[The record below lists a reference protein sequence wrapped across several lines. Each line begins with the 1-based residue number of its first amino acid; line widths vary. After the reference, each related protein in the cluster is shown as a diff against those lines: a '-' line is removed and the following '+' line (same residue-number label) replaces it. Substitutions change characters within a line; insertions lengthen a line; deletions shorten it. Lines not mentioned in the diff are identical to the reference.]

1 MDTAHHMDYKC
12 TPDMILAI
20 ALGDHGGPETN
31 INMYRGSL
39 IPLIIA
45 HKSPI
50 TWPVYVL
57 FSCVTLVIL
66 SDLWTS
72 FQDITALNDK
82 RQLRSTLMVINGSSH
97 GMSVY

>member
-12 TPDMILAI
+12 TPDMILDI
-20 ALGDHGGPETN
+20 TLGDHGGPHTN
-31 INMYRGSL
+31 INMYHGSL

-57 FSCVTLVIL
+57 FSCVTLVII
-66 SDLWTS
+66 SELWTS
-72 FQDITALNDK
+72 LSGYH
-82 RQLRSTLMVINGSSH
+82 STK
-97 GMSVY
+97 